1 LSIKTDCYWYEEW
14 EDMNATFPCCKLSD
28 NDILDSCDRC
38 KEYHS
43 KYHQTNAD
51 YIRQMTDEEL
61 AAWIWENDML
71 CFTRKEDVKEWLRE
85 EYSNEEE

>member
-1 LSIKTDCYWYEEW
+1 
-14 EDMNATFPCCKLSD
+14 MNATFPCCKLSD
-28 NDILDSCDRC
+28 NCDILDSCDRC

-43 KYHQTNAD
+43 KYHPTNAD